1 MRTMSAKDAKNHFG
15 ELLLEA
21 QKAPVTIEKNGR
33 PVAVLLSI
41 EEHEAAEKMKLERL
55 RSMIAE
61 ADDAIARG
69 EEFDWTDEFRRRF
82 GPKERQSSPPLNP
95 RVTEARRVTLAA
107 PARRDMA
114 EIWSWIAVGNG
125 IRRADAVLSRLREA
139 CAVLAGNPMIGRE
152 RPDVRRA

>member
-69 EEFDWTDEFRRRF
+69 EEFDWTDDVVGADSLE
-82 GPKERQSSPPLNP
+82 G
-95 RVTEARRVTLAA
+95 EAILAA
-107 PARRDMA
+107 ARSTCD
-114 EIWSWIAVGNG
+114 
-125 IRRADAVLSRLREA
+125 
-139 CAVLAGNPMIGRE
+139 
-152 RPDVRRA
+152 